1 MKNLF
6 NLLSIMMI
14 SNFTI
19 AQSYKIEY
27 EERANINNQLKNVT
41 DPETRKRVSAYLSK
55 ATTFY
60 LYYKNGESLYIE
72 EKEKN
77 TQNEDLNIQN
87 QSSKKIEI
95 GKNGGGI
102 YKNFKTREYLH
113 EADVLGKELLVVD
126 KLNKIEWKLLD
137 GEKTI
142 GNYKCKNAETTINN
156 EVISAW
162 YTDEVALQDGPKDFY
177 GLPGLIMELIA
188 EKKTY
193 HAIKITET
201 NSNLDIKK
209 PTEGSKVSKSEYLKI
224 VEEKINELKRGV
236 GNSLRN

>member
-72 EKEKN
+72 EKEKIA
-77 TQNEDLNIQN
+77 QNEDLNIQN

-102 YKNFKTREYLH
+102 YKNFKTKEYLH

-126 KLNKIEWKLLD
+126 KLNKIQWKLL
-137 GEKTI
+137 GEEKTI
-142 GNYKCKNAETTINN
+142 GNYKCKNAVATINN
-156 EVISAW
+156 EEITAW
-162 YTDEVALQDGPKDFY
+162 FTDEVALQDGPKDFY

-188 EKKTY
+188 EKRHTMQ
-193 HAIKITET
+193 
-201 NSNLDIKK
+201 
-209 PTEGSKVSKSEYLKI
+209 SKLPKQTLILILKNQQRNQSIQIRISKNCRR
-224 VEEKINELKRGV
+224 KINELKRGV